1 MHDLIRQTFGEELA
15 NSVTH
20 GVAAVLALAL
30 LPVAVVY
37 ADRGGGGDLAT
48 TCAVAV
54 FGISVFLMF
63 LMSALYHAMPP
74 DSRHKRV
81 FKILDHIFIYVAIA
95 GSYTP
100 VAVVLIGGWK
110 AVALLALQWAA
121 VVFGVL
127 YKSLVRQAMPKT
139 SLAIYLVMGWTA
151 LLVIPDLFRKSNP
164 LLFWL
169 IVAGGL
175 AYSAGSY
182 VYARKGFRYH
192 HMVWHLFVF
201 LGAAAHYAAIGFFLL
216 PRPQA

>member
-1 MHDLIRQTFGEELA
+1 MHDFIRQTFGEELA
-15 NSVTH
+15 NSITH
-20 GVAAVLALAL
+20 GVAAILALTL

-37 ADRGGGGDLAT
+37 ADRRGGGDLAM
-48 TCAVAV
+48 TCGVAV

-110 AVALLALQWAA
+110 AVALLALQWVA
-121 VVFGVL
+121 VLFGIL
-127 YKSLVRQAMPKT
+127 YKSLVRQSMPKT

-169 IVAGGL
+169 IIAGGL

-192 HMVWHLFVF
+192 HMVWHLFVL

-216 PRPQA
+216 PRSQA